1 MVSYIGKNL
10 IHQMDTLTVQPN
22 CMAIWGLGQMGLAV
36 KSSDGR
42 ILYIDPVLSNV
53 VATKIPSA
61 AELFTRAFPPP
72 LKPEEITNAS
82 IVLCSHEHLD
92 HTDPFTLAPLFK
104 SSSQVMFVTS
114 GWAKEQLEEAG
125 IPLERRIVPTF
136 GQPLDLNG
144 IKISIIPA
152 AHDEIE
158 FEASKGFRFLS
169 FQIEWGGIRLFHS
182 GDTRVTS
189 EYLTNLHTLP
199 SADVALVAANGRD
212 EYRKTLNVLGNL
224 HPAEV
229 VWLAKEMGWDVV
241 IGGHN
246 DLFEWNSISAG
257 SLADAVH
264 KYNPRQKY
272 RCQLQ
277 PGELFYYVK

>member
-1 MVSYIGKNL
+1 MASYLGKNL

-36 KSSDGR
+36 KISDGR
-42 ILYIDPVLSNV
+42 ILYIDPVLTDV
-53 VATKIPSA
+53 VATKIPKVA
-61 AELFTRAFPPP
+61 DKFTRSFPAP

-82 IVLCSHEHLD
+82 FVLCSHEHLD
-92 HTDPFTLAPLFK
+92 HTDPFTLAPLAK
-104 SSSQVMFVTS
+104 ASPQAKFVTS
-114 GWAKEQLEEAG
+114 GWVKELLDEAA

-158 FEASKGFRFLS
+158 FDSSKGFRFLS

-189 EYLTNLHTLP
+189 EYLTHLHTLP

-212 EYRKTLNVLGNL
+212 EYRKSLDVLGNL

-246 DLFEWNSISAG
+246 DLFEWNTIAAG
-257 SLADAVH
+257 SLANAVH

>member
-1 MVSYIGKNL
+1 MASYLGKNL

-22 CMAIWGLGQMGLAV
+22 CLAMWGLGQMGLAM

-42 ILYIDPVLSNV
+42 ILYIDPVLTDV
-53 VATKIPSA
+53 VAVKIPSA
-61 AELFTRAFPPP
+61 ADRFTRAFPAP

-82 IVLCSHEHLD
+82 YVLCSHEHLD
-92 HTDPFTLAPLFK
+92 HTDPFTLAPLAKASPQAIFI
-104 SSSQVMFVTS
+104 TS
-114 GWAKEQLEEAG
+114 GWVKELLDEAG
-125 IPLERRIVPTF
+125 IALERRIVPQY
-136 GQPLDLNG
+136 GKPLNLDG
-144 IKISIIPA
+144 IKISVIPA

-158 FEASKGFRFLS
+158 FEPTRGFRFLS
-169 FQIEWGGIRLFHS
+169 FQIDWGGVRLFHS
-182 GDTRVTS
+182 GDTRITA
-189 EYLTNLHTLP
+189 EFLTHLHTLA

-212 EYRKTLNVLGNL
+212 EYRKSLDVLGNL
-224 HPAEV
+224 HPVEV

-246 DLFEWNSISAG
+246 DLFEWNTIAAG

-272 RCQLQ
+272 HCQLQ

>member
-1 MVSYIGKNL
+1 MTSYLGKNL

-22 CMAIWGLGQMGLAV
+22 CLAMWGLGQMGLAV
-36 KSSDGR
+36 KSSDAR
-42 ILYIDPVLSNV
+42 ILYIDPVLTNV
-53 VATKIPSA
+53 VAVKIPSVA
-61 AELFTRAFPPP
+61 DKFTRAFPAP

-82 IVLCSHEHLD
+82 YVLCSHEHLD
-92 HTDPFTLAPLFK
+92 HTDPFTLAPLANASPQAKFI
-104 SSSQVMFVTS
+104 TS
-114 GWAKEQLEEAG
+114 GWAKDLLDEAG
-125 IPLERRIVPTF
+125 IALERRIIPQY
-136 GQPLDLNG
+136 GQPLNLDG

-158 FEASKGFRFLS
+158 FEPSRGFRFLS
-169 FQIEWGGIRLFHS
+169 FQIESGGVRLFHS
-182 GDTRVTS
+182 GDTRVTA
-189 EYLTNLHTLP
+189 EYLTHLHTLP

-212 EYRKTLNVLGNL
+212 EYRKSLDVLGNL

-246 DLFEWNSISAG
+246 DLFEWNTIAAG

-264 KYNPRQKY
+264 QYNPRQKY
-272 RCQLQ
+272 HCQLQ